1 MEPLWCYKKKLSLG
15 STIKHNKIFEPC
27 FLCAYILFMVAQI
40 SLISEYGL
48 NQAELF
54 ALKHKGVVNI

>member
-1 MEPLWCYKKKLSLG
+1 MVASQITLIWQY
-15 STIKHNKIFEPC
+15 IEPC